1 MFRAAWQDGKDI
13 EPEVGL
19 DFCPSPDYFENQ
31 NKTLSLSFPTHKTR
45 KLDHMIAMV
54 PFALTIVK

>member
-13 EPEVGL
+13 QPEVGL

-31 NKTLSLSFPTHKTR
+31 NNPKPQFSHP
-45 KLDHMIAMV
+45 
-54 PFALTIVK
+54 

>member
-19 DFCPSPDYFENQ
+19 DFCPSPSL
-31 NKTLSLSFPTHKTR
+31 KTKT
-45 KLDHMIAMV
+45 K
-54 PFALTIVK
+54 P